1 MRETNSPVN
10 QPVQSDADVETTIG
24 LTDLWSMCITRWY
37 WFLLSLVVAL
47 VVAVVYLMSAPV
59 VYTRNASV
67 LVKEDAKNSSS
78 MSGGVSSELSNIG
91 ILRTNTNINNE
102 IITMQSPVI
111 MTEVVKRL
119 GLNNVYS
126 VRRGLRTVNLYQ
138 DSPIAVTFNQNATH
152 AVSFVVNLVSDS
164 QFEITHCKL
173 DGKEIEGRFKG
184 NFNATVHTACGNVT
198 LSRTKHFG
206 KEYVGEEIHFFH
218 TQPNLLADAYLS
230 QLSISLNSKESTVV
244 DLSIKDES
252 PKKAEDI
259 LNTLI
264 TVYNEQ
270 WVQDRNLVAESTSQ
284 FISERLAV
292 IEADLGHVDNN
303 ISSYKS
309 RNLLPDVQ
317 QASNMYMTQAL
328 NNQTTLLT
336 LNNQRAMAQ
345 FVLNELQQK
354 SSDQTLP
361 SNSGLANVNVEN
373 LITEYNSMVLERNRL
388 IANSS
393 KESPVAADM
402 GRSLKNMH
410 QAIYESLN
418 NHIASLNTQIE
429 SYRKQ
434 ERTTTGQLASN
445 PNQAKYLLS
454 VERQQKVKESL
465 YIYLLQKR
473 EENELSKAFAAYNT
487 RIITAQ

>member
-1 MRETNSPVN
+1 M
-10 QPVQSDADVETTIG
+10 
-24 LTDLWSMCITRWY
+24 
-37 WFLLSLVVAL
+37 
-47 VVAVVYLMSAPV
+47 
-59 VYTRNASV
+59 
-67 LVKEDAKNSSS
+67 
-78 MSGGVSSELSNIG
+78 
-91 ILRTNTNINNE
+91 
-102 IITMQSPVI
+102 
-111 MTEVVKRL
+111 
-119 GLNNVYS
+119 
-126 VRRGLRTVNLYQ
+126 
-138 DSPIAVTFNQNATH
+138 
-152 AVSFVVNLVSDS
+152 
-164 QFEITHCKL
+164 
-173 DGKEIEGRFKG
+173 
-184 NFNATVHTACGNVT
+184 
-198 LSRTKHFG
+198 
-206 KEYVGEEIHFFH
+206 
-218 TQPNLLADAYLS
+218 
-230 QLSISLNSKESTVV
+230 V

-454 VERQQKVKESL
+454 VERQQKVKE
-465 YIYLLQKR
+465 
-473 EENELSKAFAAYNT
+473 
-487 RIITAQ
+487 

>member
-1 MRETNSPVN
+1 M
-10 QPVQSDADVETTIG
+10 
-24 LTDLWSMCITRWY
+24 
-37 WFLLSLVVAL
+37 
-47 VVAVVYLMSAPV
+47 LM
-59 VYTRNASV
+59 
-67 LVKEDAKNSSS
+67 
-78 MSGGVSSELSNIG
+78 
-91 ILRTNTNINNE
+91 
-102 IITMQSPVI
+102 
-111 MTEVVKRL
+111 
-119 GLNNVYS
+119 
-126 VRRGLRTVNLYQ
+126 
-138 DSPIAVTFNQNATH
+138 
-152 AVSFVVNLVSDS
+152 FVVNLVSDS

-173 DGKEIEGRFKG
+173 DGKKIEGRFKG
-184 NFNATVHTACGNVT
+184 NFNATIHTACGNVT

-445 PNQAKYLLS
+445 PNQAFGGTSAKGEGVALHLFAAETRRKRT
-454 VERQQKVKESL
+454 VESL
-465 YIYLLQKR
+465 CCLQHAHHYTAAR
-473 EENELSKAFAAYNT
+473 QRVPHFAPQAHDFAGGICLGTGCARRTDLSDDDDE
-487 RIITAQ
+487 

>member
-1 MRETNSPVN
+1 M
-10 QPVQSDADVETTIG
+10 
-24 LTDLWSMCITRWY
+24 
-37 WFLLSLVVAL
+37 
-47 VVAVVYLMSAPV
+47 
-59 VYTRNASV
+59 
-67 LVKEDAKNSSS
+67 
-78 MSGGVSSELSNIG
+78 
-91 ILRTNTNINNE
+91 
-102 IITMQSPVI
+102 
-111 MTEVVKRL
+111 
-119 GLNNVYS
+119 
-126 VRRGLRTVNLYQ
+126 
-138 DSPIAVTFNQNATH
+138 
-152 AVSFVVNLVSDS
+152 
-164 QFEITHCKL
+164 
-173 DGKEIEGRFKG
+173 
-184 NFNATVHTACGNVT
+184 
-198 LSRTKHFG
+198 
-206 KEYVGEEIHFFH
+206 
-218 TQPNLLADAYLS
+218 
-230 QLSISLNSKESTVV
+230 
-244 DLSIKDES
+244 
-252 PKKAEDI
+252 
-259 LNTLI
+259 
-264 TVYNEQ
+264 
-270 WVQDRNLVAESTSQ
+270 AESTSQ

-487 RIITAQ
+487 RIITPPRGSVFPTSPRKPMILLVAFALGLAVPAGLIYLMMTMNNKVRGRKDLEGMNVPIVGEIPLCGDTHRHLFGRRNKTTKTMVVEEGNRNVINEAFRVLRSNIKFMSKPDGPKSQVLLVTSFNPGSGKSFITVNMAVSFALKGKKVLLIDGDMRAQVKSSVF

>member
-1 MRETNSPVN
+1 M
-10 QPVQSDADVETTIG
+10 
-24 LTDLWSMCITRWY
+24 
-37 WFLLSLVVAL
+37 
-47 VVAVVYLMSAPV
+47 
-59 VYTRNASV
+59 
-67 LVKEDAKNSSS
+67 
-78 MSGGVSSELSNIG
+78 
-91 ILRTNTNINNE
+91 
-102 IITMQSPVI
+102 
-111 MTEVVKRL
+111 
-119 GLNNVYS
+119 
-126 VRRGLRTVNLYQ
+126 
-138 DSPIAVTFNQNATH
+138 
-152 AVSFVVNLVSDS
+152 
-164 QFEITHCKL
+164 
-173 DGKEIEGRFKG
+173 
-184 NFNATVHTACGNVT
+184 
-198 LSRTKHFG
+198 
-206 KEYVGEEIHFFH
+206 
-218 TQPNLLADAYLS
+218 ADAYLS
-230 QLSISLNSKESTVV
+230 RLSISLNSKESTVV

-259 LNTLI
+259 LNSLI

-487 RIITAQ
+487 RIITPPRGSVFPTSPRKPMILLVAFALGLAVPAGLIYLMMTMNNKVRGRKDLERMNVPIVGEIPLYGDTHRRLFGRRNKTTKTMVWKKAIAT